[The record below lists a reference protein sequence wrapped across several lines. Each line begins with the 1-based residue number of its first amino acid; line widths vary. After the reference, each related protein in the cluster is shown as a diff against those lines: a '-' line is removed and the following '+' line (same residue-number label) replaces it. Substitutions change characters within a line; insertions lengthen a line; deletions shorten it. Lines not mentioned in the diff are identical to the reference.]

1 MEIKRTGLPAQTD
14 ASSIP
19 QKQSAQSTQNSKTSD
34 EIVPYDSQANLFL
47 ADGISTASA
56 KAQETQALLEN
67 ILQTASKTITD
78 GAKGSEFEQKL
89 SEELQKAGVNVDS
102 ETLNQLTDA
111 ISKGGKGASALSM
124 YLMSVITDAAT
135 GYNGVKSQLTEISQ
149 AVFSNGEDHAT
160 LVRSVKMDN
169 IAEALDEFLSAVAT
183 QHESADALGKKIQE
197 IKEKIEELRD
207 TIIKQEKMLAKLQ
220 ELLPQM
226 LDALGNDAGKCLKNV
241 SPSLE
246 LQQVDLV
253 SELLKKVVAAVES
266 ESDSSIPVS
275 DVNAI
280 KAILAELM
288 AVG

>member
-1 MEIKRTGLPAQTD
+1 M
-14 ASSIP
+14 
-19 QKQSAQSTQNSKTSD
+19 
-34 EIVPYDSQANLFL
+34 
-47 ADGISTASA
+47 
-56 KAQETQALLEN
+56 
-67 ILQTASKTITD
+67 
-78 GAKGSEFEQKL
+78 
-89 SEELQKAGVNVDS
+89 
-102 ETLNQLTDA
+102 
-111 ISKGGKGASALSM
+111 
-124 YLMSVITDAAT
+124 
-135 GYNGVKSQLTEISQ
+135 
-149 AVFSNGEDHAT
+149 
-160 LVRSVKMDN
+160 
-169 IAEALDEFLSAVAT
+169 
-183 QHESADALGKKIQE
+183 
-197 IKEKIEELRD
+197 RD